1 MPLIYENHDFPDGI
15 PIIYHDD
22 LRFWGG
28 NFREY
33 SNWHENP
40 EILLVTKGEGYF
52 ERDTERLHLSVGDMF
67 VITADV
73 LHAIWTE
80 SSVKYGCMIIDSAF
94 CEKNGFPCDFVS
106 FPEIINGDPAL
117 TESYLAVREE
127 YKSDAPYKMARVRS
141 ALLLFLVRLYTGY
154 AREGTAGGRESTIA
168 GVIRDTVKYV
178 HTHYEQRLSL
188 DGIARKMGV
197 SRYYLCREFRRYTG
211 QTLFQYIN
219 TVRCKSAREM
229 IAAGSTV
236 SEAAMSSGFDN
247 MSYFTRTY
255 RRCFGILPR
264 DELLAG
270 KSRMTDPG
278 PTSRGGKT

>member
-1 MPLIYENHDFPDGI
+1 MPLIYESHDFSDGI
-15 PIIYHDD
+15 PLKYHDD
-22 LRFWGG
+22 KRCWNG

-52 ERDTERLHLSVGDMF
+52 ERDNEQLHLTVGDMF
-67 VITADV
+67 VITSDV

-80 SSVKYGCMIIDSAF
+80 SGVEYGCMVLDNAF

-106 FPEIINGDPAL
+106 FPEIINGDPTL
-117 TESYLAVREE
+117 TESYFEVVREYE
-127 YKSDAPYKMARVRS
+127 SDAPYKKARVRS
-141 ALLLFLVRLYTGY
+141 ALLSFLVKLYAGY
-154 AREGTAGGRESTIA
+154 ATEGAAGGRESTIA

-178 HTHYEQRLSL
+178 HTHYEQHISL

-264 DELLAG
+264 DEMLAG
-270 KSRMTDPG
+270 KSRLADAGHTA
-278 PTSRGGKT
+278 RGTEP

>member
-1 MPLIYENHDFPDGI
+1 MPLIYESHDFPDGI
-15 PIIYHDD
+15 PVIYHDD
-22 LRFWGG
+22 FRFWGG

-67 VITADV
+67 VITSDV

-80 SSVKYGCMIIDSAF
+80 SSVEYGCMIIDSA
-94 CEKNGFPCDFVS
+94 
-106 FPEIINGDPAL
+106 L
-117 TESYLAVREE
+117 
-127 YKSDAPYKMARVRS
+127 
-141 ALLLFLVRLYTGY
+141 
-154 AREGTAGGRESTIA
+154 A

-229 IAAGSTV
+229 IATGSTV

-270 KSRMTDPG
+270 KSRITDPG
-278 PTSRGGKT
+278 LTARGGKM